1 MVKVQF
7 SILNE
12 VFYNAKSVHPHGE
25 QNRGNVRFIHKAP
38 CRSNEH
44 GGSPKLK
51 EVSLEYQNYFFLK
64 TC

>member
-1 MVKVQF
+1 MHMVKIQF

-25 QNRGNVRFIHKAP
+25 QNRGNVGFIHKMP

-44 GGSPKLK
+44 GGSPYLK
-51 EVSLEYQNYFFLK
+51 EINLEY
-64 TC
+64 